1 MPGKRPKQSPDN
13 WESKADKL
21 DRTSVV
27 LHVLERMALQKL
39 VSESAQSFFARIG
52 KEKVMIFRYA
62 ALEGKVTLDEYY
74 DFLLHHIDTPKDVRG
89 VVGGAVVAK
98 YTVGHYVNRLRSA
111 KKTLEKGGGDC
122 DNISL
127 FAKRLLQHLGKK
139 NKHNY
144 RPRIINLGSHA
155 VCTYV
160 DKDRKKYS
168 IDQAAP
174 LRRYSDIHDASDEFE
189 QYKGKAKYP
198 HEIFLY
204 KDKTNMRVQLNPKSL
219 RDSREAMDVFL
230 HEDYTEDFD
239 PGKILPRN
247 WKKYKRIYFRFNSSV
262 DVFYVKGYL
271 HQVTYSDLT
280 SYFYKKGK
288 LHQVQHP
295 NGVTEYYYLG
305 TEVVK
310 ARQYKKG
317 KIKYE
322 SFDRKGRLTRKDF
335 FDGTTENY
343 DPKSENVKRRY
354 LPDETI
360 ETYDPKTKK
369 LVQKDF
375 PKTHDLRVEVYY
387 PDGKVRE
394 RHFRNKKKSPHKIE
408 WYDKAGKVFQA
419 RTWKG
424 KLKQVSN

>member
-1 MPGKRPKQSPDN
+1 MPPKRPKQSPDN
-13 WESKADKL
+13 WESKAEKL
-21 DRTSVV
+21 DRTSLV

-52 KEKVMIFRYA
+52 KEKVMIFRYK

-89 VVGGAVVAK
+89 VVGGAVRAK

-111 KKTLEKGGGDC
+111 KRTLEKGGGDC

-127 FAKRLLQHLGKK
+127 LAKRLLQHLGKK

-144 RPRIINLGSHA
+144 RPRIMNLGEHA

-168 IDQAAP
+168 IDQSAP
-174 LRRYSDIHDASDEFE
+174 VRRYSDIHDASDEFE

-204 KDKTNMRVQLNPKSL
+204 KDKTNMRVQLDSKSL

-230 HEDYTEDFD
+230 HQDYTKDFD
-239 PGKILPRN
+239 PGKILPKN
-247 WKKYKRIYFRFNSSV
+247 WNKYKRIYFRFNSSV
-262 DVFYVKGYL
+262 DVFYVKGSL
-271 HQVTYSDLT
+271 HQITYSNLT
-280 SYFYKKGK
+280 SYFYRKGK
-288 LHQVQHP
+288 VYQVQHH
-295 NGVTEYYYLG
+295 NGITEDYHLG

-317 KIKYE
+317 KLKFE
-322 SFDRKGRLTRKDF
+322 SFDKKGRITRREFFNGGVEYYDAKSGNIKRKDF
-335 FDGTTENY
+335 SNGDIAIYEPSSG
-343 DPKSENVKRRY
+343 K
-354 LPDETI
+354 L
-360 ETYDPKTKK
+360 KTKH
-369 LVQKDF
+369 F
-375 PKTHDLRVEVYY
+375 PKTHEYKLEVYY
-387 PDGKVRE
+387 PEGKRVKE
-394 RHFRNKKKSPHKIE
+394 RHFRNKKKSQYKIE
-408 WYDKAGKVFQA
+408 WYDETGKIIQV

-424 KLKQVSN
+424 KMKKL